1 MIAPTNHI
9 STTIKS
15 NFVFNNHLFLSYF
28 AAINSVRV
36 RHRNGVGTLSEMTEY
51 GARPNAQKRY
61 EIAED
66 VLRGNIEDSTLPL
79 GVVLLEGPIAEIL
92 QISRAPVQRALQ
104 ALESEGLVHR
114 FNGRGYLVGPANLGI
129 EPNRTDIKT
138 LGLTIPRH
146 ADEALQ
152 SRSSWERIYNTVE
165 ADVAG
170 CVVFGQYRIIEI
182 ELANHFNVSRTVVR
196 DVLTRLRER
205 GLVRKNQSSHW
216 IAGPLTAQ
224 MIKDHFVLRGMLEPQ
239 ALIAGAGCVDR
250 SRLSELFQRLSD
262 LEKHDIA
269 DHLKALESIYS
280 DFIDICIL
288 ATLNERLKESIRNNL
303 LPVTATE
310 QLLRRLGLPGDPAII
325 TELRLVTELLL
336 RGAIT
341 AAAAMM
347 ESHLD
352 ASVKRMI
359 AQMKIVAIIP
369 GPSVTAAYLTRVL
382 E

>member
-1 MIAPTNHI
+1 M
-9 STTIKS
+9 
-15 NFVFNNHLFLSYF
+15 
-28 AAINSVRV
+28 
-36 RHRNGVGTLSEMTEY
+36 GTLTEMIEY
-51 GARPNAQKRY
+51 DARPNAQKRY

-66 VLRGNIEDSTLPL
+66 VLRSNIEDSTLPL

-114 FNGRGYLVGPANLGI
+114 FNGRGYLVGPANRGI

-250 SRLSELFQRLSD
+250 SRLSELFQRLSE
-262 LEKHDIA
+262 LEKHDTA
-269 DHLKALESIYS
+269 DHLKALEAIYA

-288 ATLNERLKESIRNNL
+288 ATPNERLKESIRNNL

-310 QLLRRLGLPGDPAII
+310 RLLRRLGLPGDPAVI

-336 RGAIT
+336 RGAVS

>member
-1 MIAPTNHI
+1 M
-9 STTIKS
+9 
-15 NFVFNNHLFLSYF
+15 
-28 AAINSVRV
+28 
-36 RHRNGVGTLSEMTEY
+36 GTLNQMTED

-66 VLRGNIEDSTLPL
+66 VLRSNIEDSTLPL

-114 FNGRGYLVGPANLGI
+114 FNGRGYLVGPADRGI

-239 ALIAGAGCVDR
+239 ALIAGAGHVDR
-250 SRLSELFQRLSD
+250 SRLSELFQRLSE
-262 LEKHDIA
+262 LERHDTA
-269 DHLKALESIYS
+269 DHLKALEAIYV
-280 DFIDICIL
+280 DFVEICIL
-288 ATLNERLKESIRNNL
+288 ATPNERLKESIRNNL

-310 QLLRRLGLPGDPAII
+310 RLLRRLGLPGDPAII

-336 RGAIT
+336 RGGVT